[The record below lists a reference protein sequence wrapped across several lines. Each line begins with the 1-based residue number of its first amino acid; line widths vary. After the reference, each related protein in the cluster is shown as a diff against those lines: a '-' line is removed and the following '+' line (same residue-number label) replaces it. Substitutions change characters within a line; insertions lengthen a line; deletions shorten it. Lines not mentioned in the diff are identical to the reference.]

1 MDIFEELGLHRYIN
15 AQDTFTTYG
24 ASCMPAASL
33 RAMREIASSC
43 VELAEVQAKTGDALA
58 KLTHN
63 EGAYISNGAAGGML
77 VATAA
82 ALARD
87 DEKIFHSLPEITGPR
102 YEVVM
107 QAAQRNMYDRGCSA
121 VGAKMRYIGTADTA
135 PTVEELEAAIT
146 PATTAVFYVIF
157 FGRDASLPLETIVE
171 VAHRHGVP
179 VIVDAAAQNPPAENL
194 WKFTGM
200 GADLVIFSGGKTMR
214 GPQDSGLIVG
224 KKEWIDRC
232 RRWGPPTD
240 GACRGC
246 KTSRESIVGLYKAVQ
261 LYLQRD
267 EATLMRTLNRRC
279 AAFERTLR
287 DCGFIQITRTQE
299 GPVGQVM
306 ARTYAVMPYGSAKRH
321 LHRCGAGQPDSTQPV
336 DGRACTGQNRVR
348 NAGHLYATNQG
359 GTVNHGCYGTTYGT
373 AGHYPAADRLAR
385 QRRRGSRF
393 GGRYAVHFC
402 SLPGGRKRYPRL
414 CRPCGR

>member
-63 EGAYISNGAAGGML
+63 EGAYISNGAAGGMM

-146 PATTAVFYVIF
+146 PATAAVFYVIF
-157 FGRDASLPLETIVE
+157 FGRDASLPLETMVE

-179 VIVDAAAQNPPAENL
+179 VIVDAAARRKPLEVYRHGGRPGYFQRRQNHARPAG
-194 WKFTGM
+194 FRF
-200 GADLVIFSGGKTMR
+200 DR
-214 GPQDSGLIVG
+214 G
-224 KKEWIDRC
+224 KKGMDRPL
-232 RRWGPPTD
+232 PPL
-240 GACRGC
+240 GSPHGWRLP
-246 KTSRESIVGLYKAVQ
+246 RVQ
-261 LYLQRD
+261 D
-267 EATLMRTLNRRC
+267 
-279 AAFERTLR
+279 
-287 DCGFIQITRTQE
+287 
-299 GPVGQVM
+299 
-306 ARTYAVMPYGSAKRH
+306 
-321 LHRCGAGQPDSTQPV
+321 
-336 DGRACTGQNRVR
+336 
-348 NAGHLYATNQG
+348 
-359 GTVNHGCYGTTYGT
+359 
-373 AGHYPAADRLAR
+373 LAR
-385 QRRRGSRF
+385 INRWVVQSRAALSPAGRSHPDAHPEPPLRRF
-393 GGRYAVHFC
+393 
-402 SLPGGRKRYPRL
+402 
-414 CRPCGR
+414 

>member
-63 EGAYISNGAAGGML
+63 EGAYISNGAAGGMM

-87 DEKIFHSLPEITGPR
+87 DEKIFHTLPEITGPR

-146 PATTAVFYVIF
+146 PATAAVFYVIF
-157 FGRDASLPLETIVE
+157 FGRDASLPLETMVE
-171 VAHRHGVP
+171 VAHRH
-179 VIVDAAAQNPPAENL
+179 ARPAG
-194 WKFTGM
+194 FRF
-200 GADLVIFSGGKTMR
+200 DR
-214 GPQDSGLIVG
+214 G
-224 KKEWIDRC
+224 KKGMDRPL
-232 RRWGPPTD
+232 PPL
-240 GACRGC
+240 GSPHGWRLP
-246 KTSRESIVGLYKAVQ
+246 RVQ
-261 LYLQRD
+261 D
-267 EATLMRTLNRRC
+267 
-279 AAFERTLR
+279 
-287 DCGFIQITRTQE
+287 
-299 GPVGQVM
+299 
-306 ARTYAVMPYGSAKRH
+306 
-321 LHRCGAGQPDSTQPV
+321 
-336 DGRACTGQNRVR
+336 
-348 NAGHLYATNQG
+348 
-359 GTVNHGCYGTTYGT
+359 
-373 AGHYPAADRLAR
+373 LAR
-385 QRRRGSRF
+385 INRW
-393 GGRYAVHFC
+393 VV
-402 SLPGGRKRYPRL
+402 
-414 CRPCGR
+414 

>member
-63 EGAYISNGAAGGML
+63 EGAYISNGAAGGMM

-87 DEKIFHSLPEITGPR
+87 DEKIFHTLPEITGPR

-146 PATTAVFYVIF
+146 PATAAVFYVIF
-157 FGRDASLPLETIVE
+157 FGRDASLPLETMVE
-171 VAHRHGVP
+171 VAHQWWRWP
-179 VIVDAAAQNPPAENL
+179 TA
-194 WKFTGM
+194 M
-200 GADLVIFSGGKTMR
+200 GC
-214 GPQDSGLIVG
+214 P
-224 KKEWIDRC
+224 
-232 RRWGPPTD
+232 
-240 GACRGC
+240 
-246 KTSRESIVGLYKAVQ
+246 
-261 LYLQRD
+261 
-267 EATLMRTLNRRC
+267 
-279 AAFERTLR
+279 
-287 DCGFIQITRTQE
+287 
-299 GPVGQVM
+299 
-306 ARTYAVMPYGSAKRH
+306 
-321 LHRCGAGQPDSTQPV
+321 
-336 DGRACTGQNRVR
+336 
-348 NAGHLYATNQG
+348 
-359 GTVNHGCYGTTYGT
+359 
-373 AGHYPAADRLAR
+373 
-385 QRRRGSRF
+385 
-393 GGRYAVHFC
+393 
-402 SLPGGRKRYPRL
+402 
-414 CRPCGR
+414 

>member
-63 EGAYISNGAAGGML
+63 EGAYISNGAAGGMM

-87 DEKIFHSLPEITGPR
+87 DEKIFHTLPEITGPR

-146 PATTAVFYVIF
+146 PATAAVFYVIF
-157 FGRDASLPLETIVE
+157 FGRDASLPLETMVE
-171 VAHRHGVP
+171 VAHRHGGRP
-179 VIVDAAAQNPPAENL
+179 GYFQRRQNHARPAG
-194 WKFTGM
+194 FRF
-200 GADLVIFSGGKTMR
+200 DR
-214 GPQDSGLIVG
+214 G
-224 KKEWIDRC
+224 KKGMDRPL
-232 RRWGPPTD
+232 PPL
-240 GACRGC
+240 GSPHGWRLP
-246 KTSRESIVGLYKAVQ
+246 RVQ
-261 LYLQRD
+261 D
-267 EATLMRTLNRRC
+267 
-279 AAFERTLR
+279 
-287 DCGFIQITRTQE
+287 
-299 GPVGQVM
+299 
-306 ARTYAVMPYGSAKRH
+306 
-321 LHRCGAGQPDSTQPV
+321 
-336 DGRACTGQNRVR
+336 
-348 NAGHLYATNQG
+348 
-359 GTVNHGCYGTTYGT
+359 
-373 AGHYPAADRLAR
+373 LAR
-385 QRRRGSRF
+385 INRWVVQSRAALSPAGRSHPDAHPEPPLRRF
-393 GGRYAVHFC
+393 
-402 SLPGGRKRYPRL
+402 
-414 CRPCGR
+414 

>member
-1 MDIFEELGLHRYIN
+1 M
-15 AQDTFTTYG
+15 
-24 ASCMPAASL
+24 
-33 RAMREIASSC
+33 
-43 VELAEVQAKTGDALA
+43 
-58 KLTHN
+58 
-63 EGAYISNGAAGGML
+63 
-77 VATAA
+77 
-82 ALARD
+82 
-87 DEKIFHSLPEITGPR
+87 
-102 YEVVM
+102 
-107 QAAQRNMYDRGCSA
+107 
-121 VGAKMRYIGTADTA
+121 
-135 PTVEELEAAIT
+135 
-146 PATTAVFYVIF
+146 
-157 FGRDASLPLETIVE
+157 
-171 VAHRHGVP
+171 AHRHGVP

-240 GACRGC
+240 GVCRGC

-306 ARTYAVMPYGSAKRH
+306 ARTYAVMPYGSAKD
-321 LHRCGAGQPDSTQPV
+321 LADKM
-336 DGRACTGQNRVR
+336 RANGI
-348 NAGHLYATNQG
+348 YI
-359 GTVNHGCYGTTYGT
+359 GTEPGNWILLNPLMVTPAQVKTVCETLTTCMQQIKEE
-373 AGHYPAADRLAR
+373 L
-385 QRRRGSRF
+385 
-393 GGRYAVHFC
+393 
-402 SLPGGRKRYPRL
+402 
-414 CRPCGR
+414 

>member
-63 EGAYISNGAAGGML
+63 EGAYISNGAAGGMM

-87 DEKIFHSLPEITGPR
+87 DEKFSIPCRRSPARGTRLSCRPPSATC
-102 YEVVM
+102 M
-107 QAAQRNMYDRGCSA
+107 TAAARLSAQKCAISVQRTPLRLWKSW
-121 VGAKMRYIGTADTA
+121 KQ
-135 PTVEELEAAIT
+135 PIT
-146 PATTAVFYVIF
+146 PATAAVFYVIF
-157 FGRDASLPLETIVE
+157 FGRDASLPLETMVE

-240 GACRGC
+240 GVCRGC

-306 ARTYAVMPYGSAKRH
+306 ARTYAVMPYGSAKDLADKMRANGIYI
-321 LHRCGAGQPDSTQPV
+321 GAEPG
-336 DGRACTGQNRVR
+336 NRILLNPLMVTP
-348 NAGHLYATNQG
+348 AQVK
-359 GTVNHGCYGTTYGT
+359 TVCETLTTCMQQIKEE
-373 AGHYPAADRLAR
+373 L
-385 QRRRGSRF
+385 
-393 GGRYAVHFC
+393 
-402 SLPGGRKRYPRL
+402 
-414 CRPCGR
+414 

>member
-63 EGAYISNGAAGGML
+63 EGAYISNGAAGGMM

-87 DEKIFHSLPEITGPR
+87 DEKIFHTLPEITGPR

-146 PATTAVFYVIF
+146 PATAAVFYVIF
-157 FGRDASLPLETIVE
+157 FGRDASLPLETMVE

-240 GACRGC
+240 GVCRGC

-261 LYLQRD
+261 LYLQQD

-306 ARTYAVMPYGSAKRH
+306 ARTYAVMPYGSAKDLADKMRANGIYI
-321 LHRCGAGQPDSTQPV
+321 GAEPG
-336 DGRACTGQNRVR
+336 NRILLNPLMVTP
-348 NAGHLYATNQG
+348 AQVK
-359 GTVNHGCYGTTYGT
+359 TVCETLTTCMQQIKEE
-373 AGHYPAADRLAR
+373 L
-385 QRRRGSRF
+385 
-393 GGRYAVHFC
+393 
-402 SLPGGRKRYPRL
+402 
-414 CRPCGR
+414 

>member
-63 EGAYISNGAAGGML
+63 EGAYISNGAAGGMM

-87 DEKIFHSLPEITGPR
+87 DEKFSIACRRSPARGTRLLCRPPSATCMTAAARLSAQKCAIS
-102 YEVVM
+102 
-107 QAAQRNMYDRGCSA
+107 AQRTPLRLWKSW
-121 VGAKMRYIGTADTA
+121 KQ
-135 PTVEELEAAIT
+135 PIT
-146 PATTAVFYVIF
+146 PATAAVFYVIF
-157 FGRDASLPLETIVE
+157 FGRDASLPLETMVE

-232 RRWGPPTD
+232 RRWGPQRMASAA
-240 GACRGC
+240 GARPRANQSLGC
-246 KTSRESIVGLYKAVQ
+246 TKPCS
-261 LYLQRD
+261 
-267 EATLMRTLNRRC
+267 
-279 AAFERTLR
+279 
-287 DCGFIQITRTQE
+287 FI
-299 GPVGQVM
+299 
-306 ARTYAVMPYGSAKRH
+306 S
-321 LHRCGAGQPDSTQPV
+321 S
-336 DGRACTGQNRVR
+336 
-348 NAGHLYATNQG
+348 
-359 GTVNHGCYGTTYGT
+359 GTK
-373 AGHYPAADRLAR
+373 P
-385 QRRRGSRF
+385 
-393 GGRYAVHFC
+393 
-402 SLPGGRKRYPRL
+402 P
-414 CRPCGR
+414 

>member
-63 EGAYISNGAAGGML
+63 EGAYISNGAAGGMM

-87 DEKIFHSLPEITGPR
+87 DEKIFHTLPEITGPR

-146 PATTAVFYVIF
+146 PATAAVFYVIF

-179 VIVDAAAQNPPAENL
+179 VIVDAAAQKPARRKPLE
-194 WKFTGM
+194 
-200 GADLVIFSGGKTMR
+200 VHRHGGR
-214 GPQDSGLIVG
+214 PGYFQRRQNHARPAGFRFDRG
-224 KKEWIDRC
+224 KKGMDRPLPPLGSPHGWRLPRVQDLTRINRWVVQSRAALSPAGRSHPDAHPEPPL
-232 RRWGPPTD
+232 RR
-240 GACRGC
+240 
-246 KTSRESIVGLYKAVQ
+246 
-261 LYLQRD
+261 
-267 EATLMRTLNRRC
+267 
-279 AAFERTLR
+279 F
-287 DCGFIQITRTQE
+287 
-299 GPVGQVM
+299 
-306 ARTYAVMPYGSAKRH
+306 
-321 LHRCGAGQPDSTQPV
+321 
-336 DGRACTGQNRVR
+336 
-348 NAGHLYATNQG
+348 
-359 GTVNHGCYGTTYGT
+359 
-373 AGHYPAADRLAR
+373 
-385 QRRRGSRF
+385 
-393 GGRYAVHFC
+393 
-402 SLPGGRKRYPRL
+402 
-414 CRPCGR
+414 

>member
-1 MDIFEELGLHRYIN
+1 MVSSAAIYGGTFNLFAVTMKRMGIEVTFVDPNCTPEEL
-15 AQDTFTTYG
+15 D
-24 ASCMPAASL
+24 AAF
-33 RAMREIASSC
+33 RPNTKAVFGETIANP
-43 VELAEVQAKTGDALA
+43 ALA
-58 KLTHN
+58 VLD
-63 EGAYISNGAAGGML
+63 I
-77 VATAA
+77 
-82 ALARD
+82 
-87 DEKIFHSLPEITGPR
+87 EKF
-102 YEVVM
+102 
-107 QAAQRNMYDRGCSA
+107 ASA
-121 VGAKMRYIGTADTA
+121 
-135 PTVEELEAAIT
+135 
-146 PATTAVFYVIF
+146 
-157 FGRDASLPLETIVE
+157 
-171 VAHRHGVP
+171 AHRHGVP

-240 GACRGC
+240 GVCRGC

-306 ARTYAVMPYGSAKRH
+306 ARTYAVMPYGSAKDLADKMRANGIYI
-321 LHRCGAGQPDSTQPV
+321 GAEPG
-336 DGRACTGQNRVR
+336 NRILLNPLMV
-348 NAGHLYATNQG
+348 APAQVK
-359 GTVNHGCYGTTYGT
+359 TVCETLTTCMQQIKEE
-373 AGHYPAADRLAR
+373 L
-385 QRRRGSRF
+385 
-393 GGRYAVHFC
+393 
-402 SLPGGRKRYPRL
+402 
-414 CRPCGR
+414 

>member
-63 EGAYISNGAAGGML
+63 EGAYISNGAAGGMM

-87 DEKIFHSLPEITGPR
+87 DEKIFHTLPEITGPR

-146 PATTAVFYVIF
+146 PATAAVFYVIF
-157 FGRDASLPLETIVE
+157 FGRDASLPLETMVE

-224 KKEWIDRC
+224 KRN
-232 RRWGPPTD
+232 GPTAAAAGVPPRMASAA
-240 GACRGC
+240 GARPRANQSLGC
-246 KTSRESIVGLYKAVQ
+246 TKPCS
-261 LYLQRD
+261 
-267 EATLMRTLNRRC
+267 
-279 AAFERTLR
+279 
-287 DCGFIQITRTQE
+287 FI
-299 GPVGQVM
+299 
-306 ARTYAVMPYGSAKRH
+306 S
-321 LHRCGAGQPDSTQPV
+321 S
-336 DGRACTGQNRVR
+336 
-348 NAGHLYATNQG
+348 
-359 GTVNHGCYGTTYGT
+359 GTKS
-373 AGHYPAADRLAR
+373 P
-385 QRRRGSRF
+385 
-393 GGRYAVHFC
+393 
-402 SLPGGRKRYPRL
+402 
-414 CRPCGR
+414 